1 MPTGLQVP
9 KEEDWDKL
17 KHSIWFMPGDMAAAA
32 ATLKAGAGFAAK
44 MTGCVWGETARDTN
58 FVGAGT
64 EAHWWVD
71 PSSNYYMYSG
81 VEFHQFRSVKFSGIS
96 LRLIA
101 K

>member
-1 MPTGLQVP
+1 
-9 KEEDWDKL
+9 
-17 KHSIWFMPGDMAAAA
+17 MAAAA
-32 ATLKAGAGFAAK
+32 ATLKARTGFAAK
-44 MTGCVWGETARDTN
+44 LTGCVLGETALDTN

-71 PSSNYYMYSG
+71 TSSNYYMYSG
-81 VEFHQFRSVKFSGIS
+81 VEFHQFASFKFSGIS